1 MRRFGPFVLEARL
14 AVGGTAEVHTARPAE
29 PGGDLPER
37 VVVKRL
43 LPHMLAEP
51 SARSMFDL
59 EARLHASIRH
69 ENVVRVYFAGVDEA
83 TGEPFLALEHVDGVD
98 GYRLLRRLKQ
108 EGRTLPVGVAVYI
121 AREVLRALA
130 SAHTARDANGA
141 PLHIVHRD
149 VSPSNIYF
157 SVDGRVKLGDFGIA
171 HSSSRASMRSE
182 AGNTLKG
189 KYAYLAPEQV
199 KGDPADHRAD
209 LFSLAAV
216 LTEMLLGVPL
226 FAGGGQ
232 LAVLLAI
239 RDCKLD
245 VLESARHSL
254 PKGLFDVLE
263 RALSKAPDR
272 RFGTA
277 SELAARLAPFES
289 PPQAAITELSALV
302 RATQAG
308 APSRELSA
316 VTPGRARAVE
326 AQATRVSDPQ
336 LRKTSEYVLEPSFV
350 VTADGRLMGPI
361 SFAHLVEAISTGELA
376 ERDRVNY
383 AGTGLKPLRDIG
395 ELARFLPPSTATASG
410 ALDPG
415 LPQFQGELSE
425 MGMLAVLMPVLR
437 ERLSGVL
444 FAERGA
450 GGGAAPMRKELYF
463 QAGRL
468 HHVASTNATELL
480 GEYLVRRGKLAR
492 EELDLA
498 LGILPRYQGRM
509 GDTLISLGLVDAVEI
524 FRAIREQGRDRVA
537 DLFTWRFG
545 KVSFY
550 RDRTAAHVE
559 FPLDLDLPQLLVA
572 GLEAEMPGNVPLDR
586 YRGHLSRTLRS
597 RPTPRE
603 LVGVTWPASVS
614 ALRALLDPPL
624 ALREVLRLGAQSG
637 AAAPELLRAVEVLT
651 AAGLAAFD

>member
-1 MRRFGPFVLEARL
+1 MRRFGPFVLETRL
-14 AVGGTAEVHTARPAE
+14 AVGGTAEVHVARPAE
-29 PGGDLPER
+29 PGGDLPDR

-51 SARSMFDL
+51 SARSMFDQ

-98 GYRLLRRLKQ
+98 GYRLLRRLNQ
-108 EGRTLPVGVAVYI
+108 DGRTLPPGIAVYI

-130 SAHTARDANGA
+130 SAHTARDASGA

-199 KGDPADHRAD
+199 KGESADHRAD

-216 LTEMLLGVPL
+216 LTEMLLGEPL
-226 FAGGGQ
+226 FSGGGQ

-263 RALSKAPDR
+263 RALSKAPER
-272 RFGTA
+272 RFATA

-289 PPQAAITELSALV
+289 PPHAAIPEIAALV
-302 RATQAG
+302 RATQAAG
-308 APSRELSA
+308 ASREL
-316 VTPGRARAVE
+316 RAVSLPQ
-326 AQATRVSDPQ
+326 AQPVRVSDPQ
-336 LRKTSEYVLEPSFV
+336 LRKTSEYALESSFV
-350 VTADGRLMGPI
+350 LTAEGRILGPLE
-361 SFAHLVEAISTGELA
+361 FAQLIEAIATGEIG
-376 ERDRVNY
+376 ERDQVNY
-383 AGTGLKPLRDIG
+383 AGTGLKPLQEIG
-395 ELARFLPPSTATASG
+395 DLARFLPPSTSTARG

-415 LPQFQGELSE
+415 LPVFQGELSDV
-425 MGMLAVLMPVLR
+425 GMLPLLMRVLQ
-437 ERLSGVL
+437 EGASGVL

-450 GGGAAPMRKELYF
+450 GSGAPPMRKELYF

-537 DLFTWRFG
+537 DLFTWRAG
-545 KVSFY
+545 RISFY
-550 RDRTAAHVE
+550 RDRSAAHVE
-559 FPLDLDLPQLLVA
+559 FPLELDLPQLMLA

-586 YRGHLSRTLRS
+586 YRGHLSRVLRL
-597 RPTPRE
+597 RPPSPG
-603 LVGVTWPASVS
+603 LVAVVWPASVS
-614 ALRALLDPPL
+614 RLLVLLDRPL
-624 ALREVLRLGAQSG
+624 ALRELLRLGAQSG
-637 AAAPELLRAVEVLT
+637 ATAPELLRAVEVLT
-651 AAGLAAFD
+651 VAGLAAFD

>member
-14 AVGGTAEVHTARPAE
+14 AVGGTAEVHVARPAE

-37 VVVKRL
+37 LVVKRL

-69 ENVVRVYFAGVDEA
+69 ENVVRVYFAGVDEP
-83 TGEPFLALEHVDGVD
+83 TGEPFLALEYVDGVD

-130 SAHTARDANGA
+130 SAHTARDAKGA

-263 RALSKAPDR
+263 RALSKEPDR

-289 PPQAAITELSALV
+289 SSQAAIAEISAIV

-316 VTPGRARAVE
+316 VTPQPTLHAAG
-326 AQATRVSDPQ
+326 TLDPQ

-350 VTADGRLMGPI
+350 VTADGRLMGPL
-361 SFAHLVEAISTGELA
+361 SFAQLVEAISTGELA

-383 AGTGLKPLRDIG
+383 GGAGLKPLREIG
-395 ELARFLPPSTATASG
+395 DLARFLPPSTSTERG

-415 LPQFQGELSE
+415 LPAFQGELSE
-425 MGMLAVLMPVLR
+425 VGMLSMLMRVLR
-437 ERLSGVL
+437 ESATGVL

-463 QAGRL
+463 QAGKL

-550 RDRTAAHVE
+550 RDRAAAHVE
-559 FPLDLDLPQLLVA
+559 FPLELDLPQLMVA

-586 YRGHLSRTLRS
+586 YRGHLSRVLRL
-597 RPTPRE
+597 RPPPPE
-603 LVGVTWPASVS
+603 LAAVTWPPSVS
-614 ALRALLDPPL
+614 RLRALREAPL
-624 ALREVLRLGAQSG
+624 ALRELLRLGAQSG
-637 AAAPELLRAVEVLT
+637 AAATDLLRAVEVLT
-651 AAGLAAFD
+651 AAGVAAFD

>member
-14 AVGGTAEVHTARPAE
+14 AVGGTAEVHVARPAE

-69 ENVVRVYFAGVDEA
+69 ENVVRIYFAGVDEA
-83 TGEPFLALEHVDGVD
+83 TGEPFLALEYVDGVD

-130 SAHTARDANGA
+130 SAHTARDAKGA

-263 RALSKAPDR
+263 RALSRAPDR
-272 RFGTA
+272 RFATA

-289 PPQAAITELSALV
+289 PSQAAIAEISAMV

-316 VTPGRARAVE
+316 VTPEPVTAPVGAA
-326 AQATRVSDPQ
+326 DPQ

-350 VTADGRLMGPI
+350 VTADGRLMGPL
-361 SFAHLVEAISTGELA
+361 SFAQLVEAISTGELA

-383 AGTGLKPLRDIG
+383 AGTGLKPLREIG
-395 ELARFLPPSTATASG
+395 DLARFLPPSTSTARG

-415 LPQFQGELSE
+415 LPVFQGELSE
-425 MGMLAVLMPVLR
+425 VGMLPMLMRVLR
-437 ERLSGVL
+437 ESASGVM

-550 RDRTAAHVE
+550 RDRAAAHVE
-559 FPLDLDLPQLLVA
+559 FPLDLDLPHLMLA

-586 YRGHLSRTLRS
+586 YRGHLNRVLRL
-597 RPTPRE
+597 RPPPPE
-603 LVGVTWPASVS
+603 LVAVAWPPSVS
-614 ALRALLDPPL
+614 RLCVLLDAPL
-624 ALREVLRLGAQSG
+624 PLRDLLRLGAQEG

-651 AAGLAAFD
+651 AAALAAFD